1 MNDLAA
7 PARFT
12 DVPSVSVL
20 GVRIHAV
27 TVADLLGLF
36 ANTIDSDE
44 RALVLHI
51 NVHGMNLAYTRPW
64 LVNILNQADLVY
76 CDGDGVVK
84 GARLLGQHLPGRLTL
99 ADWLWTLAEFACQR
113 GYSLF
118 LLGAQEGVA
127 AKAGE
132 RLRERYDGLR
142 IAGVHHGYFD
152 KTPGSAE
159 NQAVLDLIREC
170 QPDIVI
176 VGFGMP
182 IQEQW
187 LHDNW
192 PQLDTHIAISA
203 GAIFDFAS
211 GELKRA
217 PAWMNDNGLEW
228 LGRLV
233 VEPRRLW
240 QRYLVGNP
248 LFLARVLR
256 QRLDKRGSTR
266 EDTWPR

>member
-1 MNDLAA
+1 MSDLAA
-7 PARFT
+7 ATRFV
-12 DVPSVSVL
+12 DVPTVNVL

-27 TVADLLGLF
+27 TVDDLLRLCGD
-36 ANTIDSDE
+36 TIDSDQ
-44 RALVLHI
+44 RALVLHV

-64 LVNILNQADLVY
+64 LVDILNEADLVY
-76 CDGDGVVK
+76 CDGEGIVK
-84 GARLLGQHLPGRLTL
+84 GAQLLGQHLPGRLTL
-99 ADWLWTLAEFACQR
+99 ADWLWTLAEFAAQR

-118 LLGAQEGVA
+118 LLGAREGVA
-127 AKAGE
+127 AKAAE
-132 RLRERYDGLR
+132 RLCDRFANLH
-142 IAGVHHGYFD
+142 IAGTHHGYFD

-159 NQAVLDLIREC
+159 NQAVLELIRQR

-192 PQLDTHIAISA
+192 PHLDTHIAISA

-217 PAWMNDNGLEW
+217 PAWMNDHGLEW
-228 LGRLV
+228 LGRLL
-233 VEPRRLW
+233 VEPGRLW
-240 QRYLVGNP
+240 RRYLVGNP
-248 LFLARVLR
+248 LFLGRVLR
-256 QRLDKRGSTR
+256 RRFGRQRKSAHLSS
-266 EDTWPR
+266 